1 MEIGA
6 RCAELGEFLENGAP
20 PVNAKTHKIFPS
32 KQ

>member
-20 PVNAKTHKIFPS
+20 PVNAKTRQIFLL